1 MREFFVLLY
10 IAMSFQALM
19 VSSLAEDDLSA
30 IVLTDFENDRHRQ
43 EHDVEEVIRIAYRL
57 AEVGAGYEAARVL
70 AAIALWERDRDS
82 RNEATHLLSEWGL
95 TINTIRQ
102 GNVKDIIAKVESV
115 MRHRRGSNTKLRHV
129 RNLIALGLYA
139 DAAHLLHQ
147 DIIQMSESMIERA
160 WGEFLH
166 RYRLSVEFLRDD
178 AEDASDKLV
187 NALQTVH
194 QQNRLRIQVRF
205 LRAIDPEVSEM
216 AEGLIWHLT
225 SQKSDENNQEDRRP
239 FERWVIHRD
248 EEWDEDKHIPSVEE
262 LVPQVL
268 HRGINLAK
276 RSKPSSRLLAM
287 LVMEASPESESAD
300 KASSLIEKLAKP
312 PTDTL
317 LPTYFF
323 EDDSGTELFGAER
336 VREYHLELSDDAI
349 KQLHEK
355 PKHYVPATFRE
366 GSDVYKNVGVRLKG
380 GYGSFRMLDGNS
392 KTAFTVKF
400 NQFVKDQRFHGL
412 RRIILNNVV
421 QDPSYMCEYIGY
433 SLFRDAGV
441 PAPRI
446 GYANLIVNKKP
457 YGLYVQVE
465 AVTKDFLQRW
475 YAKTS
480 GNLYE
485 GPRDIEQWDELDLDS
500 NQGREDRSDL
510 RRLAEA
516 IKEADDDNPWDSLA
530 EFVDIDN
537 FTRFITLE
545 QLLHHWDG
553 YTQTNNYRMY
563 KNPDTMKFEFFPH
576 GADQLFEDL
585 RGSIF
590 REQGGILSRA
600 LVHTSEGKER
610 YGQMMYQ
617 LLEQVWDEDTI
628 KSRIAKVYQLIRPHV
643 MKSTKGRRI
652 EEFENAINRLLR
664 FVDARRYV
672 ILRQLKVAE
681 KENSWRERQH
691 FGFHYFLYDSR
702 HEVNW

>member
-1 MREFFVLLY
+1 MREFVVLLCV
-10 IAMSFQALM
+10 AMSLQVLM
-19 VSSLAEDDLSA
+19 DSSLAEDDLPTV
-30 IVLTDFENDRHRQ
+30 VLTDFENDRHRQ

-82 RNEATHLLSEWGL
+82 RNEATHLLNEWGL

-102 GNVKDIIAKVESV
+102 GNVKDIIAKVESA
-115 MRHRRGSNTKLRHV
+115 MRYRRGSNTKLRHV
-129 RNLIALGLYA
+129 RNLIALGLYV
-139 DAAHLLHQ
+139 DAARLLHQ
-147 DIIQMSESMIERA
+147 GIMKMSESMIERA

-166 RYRLSVEFLRDD
+166 RYRLSVELLRDD

-205 LRAIDPEVSEM
+205 LRAIDPEVNEM

-225 SQKSDENNQEDRRP
+225 SRKSDENNQEDRRP
-239 FERWVIHRD
+239 LERWVIHRD

-262 LVPQVL
+262 LVPQVI

-312 PTDTL
+312 PTATL

-366 GSDVYKNVGVRLKG
+366 GNDVYKNVGVRLKG

-392 KTAFTVKF
+392 KAAFTVKF

-446 GYANLIVNKKP
+446 GYATLIVNKKP

-475 YAKTS
+475 YSKTN
-480 GNLYE
+480 GNLNE
-485 GPRDIEQWDELDLDS
+485 GPGDIEQWDELDLDS
-500 NQGREDRSDL
+500 NQDRGGRSDL

-516 IKEADDDNPWDSLA
+516 IKEADDDDPWDSLA

-545 QLLHHWDG
+545 QLLNHWDG

-563 KNPDTMKFEFFPH
+563 NNPDTMKFEFFPH

-585 RGSIF
+585 RGNIF

-610 YGQMMYQ
+610 YDQMMYQ

-643 MKSTKGRRI
+643 MKSTKGRRV
-652 EEFENAINRLLR
+652 EEFEDAINRLLR

-672 ILRQLKVAE
+672 VLRQLKVAE
-681 KENSWRERQH
+681 KGNSWRERRH
-691 FGFHYFLYDSR
+691 FGFHSFLYSSR
-702 HEVNW
+702 HDW

>member
-1 MREFFVLLY
+1 
-10 IAMSFQALM
+10 
-19 VSSLAEDDLSA
+19 
-30 IVLTDFENDRHRQ
+30 
-43 EHDVEEVIRIAYRL
+43 
-57 AEVGAGYEAARVL
+57 
-70 AAIALWERDRDS
+70 
-82 RNEATHLLSEWGL
+82 
-95 TINTIRQ
+95 
-102 GNVKDIIAKVESV
+102 
-115 MRHRRGSNTKLRHV
+115 
-129 RNLIALGLYA
+129 
-139 DAAHLLHQ
+139 
-147 DIIQMSESMIERA
+147 
-160 WGEFLH
+160 
-166 RYRLSVEFLRDD
+166 
-178 AEDASDKLV
+178 
-187 NALQTVH
+187 
-194 QQNRLRIQVRF
+194 
-205 LRAIDPEVSEM
+205 
-216 AEGLIWHLT
+216 
-225 SQKSDENNQEDRRP
+225 
-239 FERWVIHRD
+239 
-248 EEWDEDKHIPSVEE
+248 VEE
-262 LVPQVL
+262 LVPQVI

-392 KTAFTVKF
+392 KAAFTVKF

-412 RRIILNNVV
+412 RRIILNNIV

-446 GYANLIVNKKP
+446 GYATLIVNKKP

-475 YAKTS
+475 YSKTN

-485 GPRDIEQWDELDLDS
+485 GPGDIERWDELDLDS

-516 IKEADDDNPWDSLA
+516 IKEADEDDPWDSLA

-545 QLLHHWDG
+545 QLLNHWDG

-563 KNPDTMKFEFFPH
+563 NNPDTMKFEFFPH

-610 YGQMMYQ
+610 YDQMMYQ

-643 MKSTKGRRI
+643 IKSTKGRRV
-652 EEFENAINRLLR
+652 EEFEDAINRLLR

-672 ILRQLKVAE
+672 VLRQLKVAE
-681 KENSWRERQH
+681 KGNSWRERQH
-691 FGFHYFLYDSR
+691 FGFHSFLYSSR
-702 HEVNW
+702 HDW

>member
-225 SQKSDENNQEDRRP
+225 SRKSDENNQEDRRP

-355 PKHYVPATFRE
+355 PKHYVQATFRE
-366 GSDVYKNVGVRLKG
+366 GNDVYKNVGVRLKG

-392 KTAFTVKF
+392 KAAFTVKF
-400 NQFVKDQRFHGL
+400 NQFVKGQRFHGL

>member
-225 SQKSDENNQEDRRP
+225 SRKSDENNQEDRRP

-355 PKHYVPATFRE
+355 PKHYVQATFRE
-366 GSDVYKNVGVRLKG
+366 GNDVYKNVGVRLKG

-392 KTAFTVKF
+392 KAAFTVKF
-400 NQFVKDQRFHGL
+400 NQFVKGQRFHGL

-446 GYANLIVNKKP
+446 GYANLIVNKK
-457 YGLYVQVE
+457 
-465 AVTKDFLQRW
+465 TIW
-475 YAKTS
+475 
-480 GNLYE
+480 
-485 GPRDIEQWDELDLDS
+485 
-500 NQGREDRSDL
+500 
-510 RRLAEA
+510 
-516 IKEADDDNPWDSLA
+516 
-530 EFVDIDN
+530 FVC
-537 FTRFITLE
+537 
-545 QLLHHWDG
+545 
-553 YTQTNNYRMY
+553 
-563 KNPDTMKFEFFPH
+563 
-576 GADQLFEDL
+576 A
-585 RGSIF
+585 S
-590 REQGGILSRA
+590 
-600 LVHTSEGKER
+600 
-610 YGQMMYQ
+610 
-617 LLEQVWDEDTI
+617 
-628 KSRIAKVYQLIRPHV
+628 
-643 MKSTKGRRI
+643 
-652 EEFENAINRLLR
+652 
-664 FVDARRYV
+664 
-672 ILRQLKVAE
+672 
-681 KENSWRERQH
+681 
-691 FGFHYFLYDSR
+691 
-702 HEVNW
+702 

>member
-1 MREFFVLLY
+1 MRKFVVLLY
-10 IAMSFQALM
+10 VAMSLHVLM
-19 VSSLAEDDLSA
+19 VSSLAEDDLPTV
-30 IVLTDFENDRHRQ
+30 VLTDFENDRHRQ

-70 AAIALWERDRDS
+70 ATIALWERDRDS
-82 RNEATHLLSEWGL
+82 RNEATHLLNEWGL
-95 TINTIRQ
+95 TIETIRQ
-102 GNVKDIIAKVESV
+102 GNVKDITAKVESV

-129 RNLIALGLYA
+129 RNLIVLGLYV
-139 DAAHLLHQ
+139 DAARLLHQ
-147 DIIQMSESMIERA
+147 DIMQMSESMIERA
-160 WGEFLH
+160 WGKFLH
-166 RYRLSVEFLRDD
+166 RYRLSVDLLRND
-178 AEDASDKLV
+178 AGDISNKLV

-194 QQNRLRIQVRF
+194 QQNRLRIQVRA
-205 LRAIDPEVSEM
+205 LRAIDREVSEM
-216 AEGLIWHLT
+216 AERLIWHIAR
-225 SQKSDENNQEDRRP
+225 KSDENDDEDRRP

-248 EEWDEDKHIPSVEE
+248 EEWGEDEHIPSVEE
-262 LVPQVL
+262 LGPRVL

-276 RSKPSSRLLAM
+276 RSKPSARLLAM
-287 LVMEASPESESAD
+287 LVMEASPESEFAD
-300 KASSLIEKLAKP
+300 KASSLIEMLAEP
-312 PTDTL
+312 ATNTL
-317 LPTYFF
+317 LPAHFF
-323 EDDSGTELFGAER
+323 EDDSDTELFGAER

-355 PKHYVPATFRE
+355 PKHYVRATFHE
-366 GSDVYKNVGVRLKG
+366 GNDVYKNVGVRLKG

-392 KTAFTVKF
+392 KAAFTVKF
-400 NQFVKDQRFHGL
+400 NQFVKGQRFHGL

-446 GYANLIVNKKP
+446 GYANLLVNKKP

-465 AVTKDFLQRW
+465 AVTKDFLRRW

-485 GPRDIEQWDELDLDS
+485 GPGDIERWDELDLDS

-516 IKEADDDNPWDSLA
+516 IKEADDNDPWDSLA

-585 RGSIF
+585 RGNIF

-600 LVHTSEGKER
+600 LMYTSVGKER
-610 YGQMMYQ
+610 YSQMMYQ

-628 KSRIAKVYQLIRPHV
+628 KSRIAKIYQLIRPHV

-664 FVDARRYV
+664 FVDSRRYV
-672 ILRQLKVAE
+672 VLRQLKVVE

-691 FGFHYFLYDSR
+691 FGFHSFLYSSR
-702 HEVNW
+702 HGW

>member
-1 MREFFVLLY
+1 MRKFVVLLY
-10 IAMSFQALM
+10 VAMSLHVLM
-19 VSSLAEDDLSA
+19 VSSLAEDDLPTV
-30 IVLTDFENDRHRQ
+30 VLTDFENDRHRQ

-70 AAIALWERDRDS
+70 ATIALWERDRDS
-82 RNEATHLLSEWGL
+82 RNEATHLLNEWGL
-95 TINTIRQ
+95 TIETIRQ
-102 GNVKDIIAKVESV
+102 GNVKDITAKVESV

-129 RNLIALGLYA
+129 RNLIALGLYV
-139 DAAHLLHQ
+139 DAARLLHQ
-147 DIIQMSESMIERA
+147 DIMQMSESMIERA

-166 RYRLSVEFLRDD
+166 RYRLSVELLRSD
-178 AEDASDKLV
+178 AEDISNKLV

-194 QQNRLRIQVRF
+194 QQNRLRIQVRA
-205 LRAIDPEVSEM
+205 LRAIDREVSEM
-216 AEGLIWHLT
+216 AEGLIWHVAR
-225 SQKSDENNQEDRRP
+225 KSDENDDEDRRP

-248 EEWDEDKHIPSVEE
+248 EEWGEDEHIPSVEE
-262 LVPQVL
+262 LVPRVL

-276 RSKPSSRLLAM
+276 RSKPSARLLAM
-287 LVMEASPESESAD
+287 LVMEASPESEFAD
-300 KASSLIEKLAKP
+300 KASSLIEMLAEP
-312 PTDTL
+312 ATNTL
-317 LPTYFF
+317 LPAHFF
-323 EDDSGTELFGAER
+323 EDDSDTELFDAER

-355 PKHYVPATFRE
+355 PKHYVRATFHE
-366 GSDVYKNVGVRLKG
+366 GNDVYKNVGVRLKG

-392 KTAFTVKF
+392 KAAFTVKF
-400 NQFVKDQRFHGL
+400 NQFVKGQRFHGL

-446 GYANLIVNKKP
+446 GYANLLVNKKP

-485 GPRDIEQWDELDLDS
+485 GPGDIERWDELDLDS

-516 IKEADDDNPWDSLA
+516 IKEADDNDPWDSLA

-537 FTRFITLE
+537 FTRFIALE

-585 RGSIF
+585 RGNIF

-600 LVHTSEGKER
+600 LMYTSAGKER
-610 YGQMMYQ
+610 YSQMMYQ

-628 KSRIAKVYQLIRPHV
+628 KSRIAKIYQLIRPHV

-664 FVDARRYV
+664 FVDSRRYV
-672 ILRQLKVAE
+672 VLRQLKVVE

-691 FGFHYFLYDSR
+691 FGFHSFLYSSR
-702 HEVNW
+702 HGW

>member
-225 SQKSDENNQEDRRP
+225 SRKSDENNQEDRRP

-262 LVPQVL
+262 LVPRVI

-355 PKHYVPATFRE
+355 PKHYVQATFRE
-366 GSDVYKNVGVRLKG
+366 GNDVYKNVGVRLKG

-392 KTAFTVKF
+392 KAAFTVKF
-400 NQFVKDQRFHGL
+400 NQFVKGQRFHGL

-600 LVHTSEGKER
+600 LVHTSEGKEG
-610 YGQMMYQ
+610 YDQMMYQ

-643 MKSTKGRRI
+643 MKSTKGRRV
-652 EEFENAINRLLR
+652 EEFEDAINRLLR
-664 FVDARRYV
+664 FIDARRYV
-672 ILRQLKVAE
+672 VLRQLKVAE
-681 KENSWRERQH
+681 KGNSWRERQH
-691 FGFHYFLYDSR
+691 FGFHSFLYDSR
-702 HEVNW
+702 HDW

>member
-1 MREFFVLLY
+1 MRKFVVLLY
-10 IAMSFQALM
+10 VAMSLHVLM
-19 VSSLAEDDLSA
+19 VSSLAEDDLPTV
-30 IVLTDFENDRHRQ
+30 VLTDFENDRHRQ

-70 AAIALWERDRDS
+70 ATIALWERDRDS
-82 RNEATHLLSEWGL
+82 RNEATHLLNEWGL
-95 TINTIRQ
+95 TIETIRQ
-102 GNVKDIIAKVESV
+102 GNVKDITAKVESV

-129 RNLIALGLYA
+129 RNLIVLGLYV
-139 DAAHLLHQ
+139 DAARLLHQ
-147 DIIQMSESMIERA
+147 DIMQMSESMIERA
-160 WGEFLH
+160 WGKFLH
-166 RYRLSVEFLRDD
+166 RYRLSVDLLRND
-178 AEDASDKLV
+178 AGDISNKLV

-194 QQNRLRIQVRF
+194 QQNRLRIQVRA
-205 LRAIDPEVSEM
+205 LRAIDREVSEM
-216 AEGLIWHLT
+216 AERLIWHIAR
-225 SQKSDENNQEDRRP
+225 KSDENDDEDRRP

-248 EEWDEDKHIPSVEE
+248 EEWGEDEHIPSVEE
-262 LVPQVL
+262 LGPRVL

-276 RSKPSSRLLAM
+276 RSKPSARLLAM
-287 LVMEASPESESAD
+287 LVMEASPESEFAD
-300 KASSLIEKLAKP
+300 KASSLIEMLAEP
-312 PTDTL
+312 ATNTL
-317 LPTYFF
+317 LPAHFF
-323 EDDSGTELFGAER
+323 EDDSDTELFGAER

-355 PKHYVPATFRE
+355 PKHYVRATFHE
-366 GSDVYKNVGVRLKG
+366 GNDVYKNVGVRLKG

-392 KTAFTVKF
+392 KAAFTVKF
-400 NQFVKDQRFHGL
+400 NQFVKGQRFHGL

-446 GYANLIVNKKP
+446 GYANLLVNKKP

-465 AVTKDFLQRW
+465 AVTKDFLRRW

-485 GPRDIEQWDELDLDS
+485 GPGDIERWDELDLDS

-516 IKEADDDNPWDSLA
+516 IKEADDNDPWDSLA

-585 RGSIF
+585 RGNIF

-600 LVHTSEGKER
+600 LMYTSVGKER
-610 YGQMMYQ
+610 YSQMMYQ

-628 KSRIAKVYQLIRPHV
+628 KSRIAKIYQLIRPYV

-664 FVDARRYV
+664 FVDSRRYV
-672 ILRQLKVAE
+672 VLRQLKVVE

-691 FGFHYFLYDSR
+691 FGFHSFLYSSR
-702 HEVNW
+702 HGW